1 MEGRSSGVPVVTLVA
16 WLDSYNK
23 RKTEPDWIVRKNKV
37 LKCLKDGEISKTQ
50 IMQETKLKGT
60 SVLWMLN
67 DLKQAKIIKSRL
79 VDGNELYAINDPL
92 PPDAIL

>member
-1 MEGRSSGVPVVTLVA
+1 MMTMT

-37 LKCLKDGEISKTQ
+37 LKCLKDRELSITQ

-60 SVLWMLN
+60 SVPWMIS
-67 DLKQAKIIKSRL
+67 DLKRAKIVKSRL
-79 VDGNELYAINDPL
+79 VDGNELYVINDPL

>member
-1 MEGRSSGVPVVTLVA
+1 MT
-16 WLDSYNK
+16 WIDSYNK

-37 LKCLKDGEISKTQ
+37 LKCLKGRKLDKTQ

-60 SVLWMLN
+60 SVLWMLI
-67 DLKQAKIIKSRL
+67 DLKQAKIIKSRS
-79 VDGNELYAINDPL
+79 VDGNELYSINDPL

>member
-1 MEGRSSGVPVVTLVA
+1 MT

-37 LKCLKDGEISKTQ
+37 LKCLEDRKLDKTQ
-50 IMQETKLKGT
+50 IMQETKLNGT
-60 SVLWMLN
+60 SVLWMLI
-67 DLKQAKIIKSRL
+67 DLKQAKIIKSRS
-79 VDGNELYAINDPL
+79 VDGNELYSINDPL